1 MEDDGAHE
9 ASCNDMCE
17 SAQPHVG
24 CSLLLKSCSLVT
36 ESSNK
41 WAYRSREPNLI
52 GLLRP
57 CEDRDVCIWH
67 KLECTTLGRD
77 RYHHTPSPVDNQACL
92 VHHMEKATNR
102 SSRELPGK
110 ALSIVKTVPRV
121 VLLRILPISPLSFL
135 TKIPPGLTKGHT
147 EPTWAP

>member
-1 MEDDGAHE
+1 MEDDGARE

-24 CSLLLKSCSLVT
+24 RSLLLKSCSLVT

-41 WAYRSREPNLI
+41 WAYCFREPNLT

-57 CEDRDVCIWH
+57 CEDGDFCIWH

-77 RYHHTPSPVDNQACL
+77 RHHHTPSSLVDSQACL
-92 VHHMEKATNR
+92 VHHMEETTNWSLER
-102 SSRELPGK
+102 SQAKPCS
-110 ALSIVKTVPRV
+110 
-121 VLLRILPISPLSFL
+121 
-135 TKIPPGLTKGHT
+135 
-147 EPTWAP
+147 